1 MDAGEGQNG
10 KCDDCISGET
20 QRQENEKK
28 GQRNGQINKIL
39 SNEFGGIFK
48 CQHLV

>member
-20 QRQENEKK
+20 KRQENEKK
-28 GQRNGQINKIL
+28 V
-39 SNEFGGIFK
+39 NEMNEMVRSTKYYQMSLEEFLK
-48 CQHLV
+48 

>member
-20 QRQENEKK
+20 KRQENEKK
-28 GQRNGQINKIL
+28 VNEMVRSTKYYQMSLEEFINA
-39 SNEFGGIFK
+39 
-48 CQHLV
+48 